1 MRDTLHIHTEPR
13 MHRQKGASL
22 GHAKPRLEVPIGKS
36 IKFLKIRL
44 SQIMDGE
51 NETVGRQKVFLI
63 NSNLTLIAYQTLVYI
78 LKPTFHF
85 LLDQTGYSLTILGD
99 ITTQKLHV
107 GIILDACHSIIPKFK
122 LFHRR
127 TARLDGKRLAL
138 SGLEN

>member
-1 MRDTLHIHTEPR
+1 

-36 IKFLKIRL
+36 IKFPKIRL

-85 LLDQTGYSLTILGD
+85 LLDQTRYSLTLVGD
-99 ITTQKLHV
+99 INVML
-107 GIILDACHSIIPKFK
+107 ISNILF
-122 LFHRR
+122 
-127 TARLDGKRLAL
+127 
-138 SGLEN
+138 